1 MSIFI
6 DKKPFS
12 DFQNEH
18 YQV

>member
-12 DFQNEH
+12 EFQI
-18 YQV
+18 